1 MQKVELSEELLL
13 SIRKPARYI
22 GQEHNAITKD
32 WNSTAVKFCLCYPDL
47 YEIGMSNLGMKI
59 LYHVLNRQEDVLCER
74 CFTPWIDMEQ
84 AMIDRGI
91 ALFSLE
97 NRAPISEFDIIGFS
111 FSYELSYTNMLTMLH
126 LSGIPFRA
134 ADRNTGRY
142 PLIIAGGPC
151 VFNPEPLSEF
161 MDIFFI
167 GEAEEAVLDIIGVY
181 KRYKNSKSQLIAE
194 LSKIDGVY
202 APSEH
207 DTKRVKIKKRT
218 AASLDESSFPVKPV
232 VPYIQI
238 VHDRIA
244 IEIMRGCPNN
254 CRFCQ
259 AKSIYAPVRL
269 RKREQIIKLAKLSY
283 QNTGLDEISLLSLSS
298 SSYPGIDVL
307 IDELTKEFLPLG
319 VGVSLPSLRIED
331 ATRDLPALI
340 SIIKKSGLTFAPEAG
355 TDKMLDI
362 INKKIEK
369 EKLFE
374 VLKQAFSKGWRRVK
388 LYFMIGLPHEE
399 QQDVEAIID
408 FAKAVAMIRKEVAG
422 QPAEVV
428 VNVSSFIPKPH
439 TYFQCQPMAG
449 RQELEDKQRML
460 FKKSKHIRYLKLK
473 FQDID
478 TSRLEAVFSRGD
490 KKLGRVLTY
499 AWGNGARFD
508 AWGESFNY
516 NIWQQAFD
524 SCGIDMQDYLSSAD
538 ESSVLPWS
546 YIECN

>member
-1 MQKVELSEELLL
+1 MKRVELSEELLL
-13 SIRKPARYI
+13 SVRKPARYI
-22 GQEHNAITKD
+22 GQEYNSITKNWD
-32 WNSTAVKFCLCYPDL
+32 TTEVKFCLCYPDL

-59 LYHVLNRQEDVLCER
+59 LYHILNSQEDVLCER
-74 CFTPWIDMEQ
+74 CFTPWIDMEH
-84 AMIDRGI
+84 AMTDRRI

-97 NRAPISEFDIIGFS
+97 SRAPVSEFDIAGFS

-126 LSGIPFRA
+126 LSGIPFRTV
-134 ADRNTGRY
+134 DRNTARY

-161 MDIFFI
+161 IDIFFI
-167 GEAEEAVLDIIGVY
+167 GEAEEAVLDIISVY

-202 APSEH
+202 APSVHNSGRE
-207 DTKRVKIKKRT
+207 KIKKRT
-218 AASLDESSFPVKPV
+218 VAVLDESSFPVKPV
-232 VPYIQI
+232 IPYIQI
-238 VHDRIA
+238 VHDRIT
-244 IEIMRGCPNN
+244 IEIMRGCPNS

-259 AKSIYAPVRL
+259 AKTIYGPARL
-269 RKREQIIKLAKLSY
+269 REKEQIIKLAELSY
-283 QNTGLDEISLLSLSS
+283 RNTGLDEISLLSLSS

-307 IDELTKEFLPLG
+307 IKELTKEFLPLG

-331 ATRDLPALI
+331 AARDLPALI

-355 TDKMLDI
+355 TDRMLDI

-369 EKLFE
+369 EKLFG
-374 VLKQAFSKGWRRVK
+374 VLRQAFSKGWRRVK

-408 FAKAVAMIRKEVAG
+408 FAKAVAMIRKEAAG

-439 TYFQCQPMAG
+439 TYFQRQPMAG
-449 RQELEDKQRML
+449 RQELDEKQGIL
-460 FKKSKHIRYLKLK
+460 SKKSKNIGYLKLK

-478 TSRLEAVFSRGD
+478 TSILEAVFSRGD
-490 KKLGRVLTY
+490 KRLGQVLIH
-499 AWGNGARFD
+499 AWSNGARFD
-508 AWGESFNY
+508 AWGESFDY
-516 NIWQQAFD
+516 NIWQQAFS
-524 SCGIDMQDYLSSAD
+524 SCGIDMQDYLSPAD
-538 ESSVLPWS
+538 ENSVLPWS
-546 YIECN
+546 YIECS

>member
-1 MQKVELSEELLL
+1 MKRVELSEELLL

-22 GQEHNAITKD
+22 GQEYNSITKNWD
-32 WNSTAVKFCLCYPDL
+32 TTEVKFCLCYPDL

-59 LYHVLNRQEDVLCER
+59 LYHILNSQEDVLCER

-84 AMIDRGI
+84 AMTDRRI

-97 NRAPISEFDIIGFS
+97 NRAPVSEFDIVGFS

-134 ADRNTGRY
+134 VDRNTGRY

-161 MDIFFI
+161 IDIFFI

-202 APSEH
+202 APSAHNAVRE
-207 DTKRVKIKKRT
+207 KIKKRT
-218 AASLDESSFPVKPV
+218 VAVLDESSFPVKPV
-232 VPYIQI
+232 IPYIQI

-244 IEIMRGCPNN
+244 IEIMRGCPNS

-259 AKSIYAPVRL
+259 ARSIYGPARL
-269 RKREQIIKLAKLSY
+269 REREQIIKLAKLSY
-283 QNTGLDEISLLSLSS
+283 HNTGLDEISLLSLSS

-307 IDELTKEFLPLG
+307 IKELTKEFLPLG

-331 ATRDLPALI
+331 AARDLPALI

-355 TDKMLDI
+355 TDRMLDI

-374 VLKQAFSKGWRRVK
+374 VLRQAFSKGWRRVK

-439 TYFQCQPMAG
+439 THFQCQPMAG
-449 RQELEDKQRML
+449 RQELEEKQGIL
-460 FKKSKHIRYLKLK
+460 FKKSKNIGYLKLK
-473 FQDID
+473 FQDIN
-478 TSRLEAVFSRGD
+478 TSILEAVFSRGD
-490 KKLGRVLTY
+490 KRLGQVLTH
-499 AWGNGARFD
+499 AWSNGARFD
-508 AWGESFNY
+508 AWGESFDY
-516 NIWQQAFD
+516 NIWQQAFS
-524 SCGIDMQDYLSSAD
+524 SCGIDMQDYLSPAD

-546 YIECN
+546 YIECS